1 MASNTRQPL
10 IVETVVPCIPQAL
23 RKYWLTSG
31 KGLEGQRPGFCR
43 GHAHILQIAGDLARS
58 AFMAGMS
65 KTEEAEHRKGLTGT
79 GGRTAAGSRGLLT
92 KSPCLQGP
100 GHCLLARVLNRGHSS
115 SRFLGELEVFSLHS
129 TFIPKT
135 TPTYIPRDV
144 FDGCREKSPSG
155 HRAMFTTFSNHP
167 SL

>member
-10 IVETVVPCIPQAL
+10 IVETIVPCIRQAL

-79 GGRTAAGSRGLLT
+79 GGGQQQVREDSSQRAPVCRD
-92 KSPCLQGP
+92 
-100 GHCLLARVLNRGHSS
+100 LAIAFR
-115 SRFLGELEVFSLHS
+115 LES
-129 TFIPKT
+129 
-135 TPTYIPRDV
+135 
-144 FDGCREKSPSG
+144 
-155 HRAMFTTFSNHP
+155 
-167 SL
+167 